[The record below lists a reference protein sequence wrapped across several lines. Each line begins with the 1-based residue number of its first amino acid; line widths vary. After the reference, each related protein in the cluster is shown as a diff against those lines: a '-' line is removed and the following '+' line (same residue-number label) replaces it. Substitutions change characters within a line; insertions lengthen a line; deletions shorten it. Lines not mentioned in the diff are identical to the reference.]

1 LPAVSYAVNI
11 IRGGKSTMAIKIK
24 CPACETEGS
33 ISLLD
38 QEFTGPYRCWK
49 CRALYT
55 INIHEG
61 EVASIEPLSEEALE
75 KLKQLEELKKKFMR

>member
-1 LPAVSYAVNI
+1 
-11 IRGGKSTMAIKIK
+11 MAIKIK
-24 CPACETEGS
+24 CPACENEGS

-38 QEFTGPYRCWK
+38 KEFTGPYRCWK

-61 EVASIEPLSEEALE
+61 AVVAIEPLSEEALE
-75 KLKQLEELKKKFMR
+75 KLKQLEELKKKFMRQ